1 MLQLQEGEK
10 RGEGINLEK
19 ELGEDTL
26 QQKIFSIVR
35 RDTGKDNK
43 KKKEGIQEKI
53 FIRIGRDTGEVI
65 YPDMTG
71 YVRIY
76 LAGQDGILELEDI
89 QHDRTEQKRRYLANR
104 K

>member
-1 MLQLQEGEK
+1 M
-10 RGEGINLEK
+10 
-19 ELGEDTL
+19 
-26 QQKIFSIVR
+26 VR

-53 FIRIGRDTGEVI
+53 FIRIGRYTGEVI

-76 LAGQDGILELEDI
+76 LAG
-89 QHDRTEQKRRYLANR
+89 
-104 K
+104 